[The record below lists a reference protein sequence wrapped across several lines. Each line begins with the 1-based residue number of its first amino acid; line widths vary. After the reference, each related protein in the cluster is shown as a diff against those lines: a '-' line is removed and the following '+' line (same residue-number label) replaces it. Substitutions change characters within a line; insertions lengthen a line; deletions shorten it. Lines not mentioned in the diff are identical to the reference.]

1 MVRLKMA
8 VKIKMRKNQKKEG
21 AMGNS
26 KGFTLPELL
35 VAMVVTAVITASVY
49 SVYRSQ
55 QKSFLVQDQVAEM
68 QQNLRAALHLMERE
82 IRMAGYDPSGKLS
95 AGIQS
100 MNSANLRFTQ
110 DIHDGVDND
119 GDGLIDEP
127 DEAGNSDGDVGDPGE
142 DITYL
147 LFDQDG
153 DGDLDLCRSEDG
165 GATVQLLAENIDAL
179 NFVFRDALGAVTS
192 TPSKVRSIQISIVA
206 RANRPDL
213 GYENN
218 SSYANQ
224 QGTTILLQQ
233 HDAFRREMLSTEVRC
248 RNLGL
253 I

>member
-110 DIHDGVDND
+110 DIHDGVDN
-119 GDGLIDEP
+119 
-127 DEAGNSDGDVGDPGE
+127 DGDVGDPGE